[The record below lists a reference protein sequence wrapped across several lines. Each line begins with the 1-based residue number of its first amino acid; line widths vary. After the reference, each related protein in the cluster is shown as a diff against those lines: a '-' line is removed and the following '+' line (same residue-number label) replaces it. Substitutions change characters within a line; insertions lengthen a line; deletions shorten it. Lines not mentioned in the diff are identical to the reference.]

1 MPYSD
6 QDYGSS
12 GGGLPVRA
20 TVKWFNDS
28 KGFGFVVPEGRDVD
42 AFLHATVLR
51 RLGMESLGEGAQI
64 VCTIG
69 AGPKGPQ
76 VDSVLE
82 VLSRGNSGGSGGQRS
97 PSSSSGGG
105 RYGSGG
111 GYGHGGYGNRSRDEG
126 GYGGYGGA
134 PRQSSRSNSG
144 HGAPS
149 GPIETLG
156 GTVKWY
162 KPEKGFGF
170 IVPDDGDR
178 DVFVHKSCLDRA
190 GLGGLTTGQRVRIGV
205 RTVPKG
211 REVAELEIE
220 R

>member
-1 MPYSD
+1 MSYSD
-6 QDYGSS
+6 QDYGNAS
-12 GGGLPVRA
+12 GGFPVRA

-28 KGFGFVVPEGRDVD
+28 KGFGFVVPEDRNVD
-42 AFLHATVLR
+42 AFLHVTVLR
-51 RLGMESLGEGAQI
+51 RAGVESLGEGAQI

-69 AGPKGPQ
+69 SGPKGPQ

-82 VLSRGNSGGSGGQRS
+82 IHSKGAPSGNGGPRSSAQGG
-97 PSSSSGGG
+97 
-105 RYGSGG
+105 YGGG
-111 GYGHGGYGNRSRDEG
+111 GYGADPYGDQRSRHQGPRHSTGSGGYGSKYGTPRSG
-126 GYGGYGGA
+126 
-134 PRQSSRSNSG
+134 PS

-149 GPIETLG
+149 GPVETIS

-178 DVFVHKSCLDRA
+178 DIFVHKSCLDRA
-190 GLGGLTTGQRVRIGV
+190 GLMGLTTGQRVRIGV

-211 REVAELEIE
+211 REVADLAIE
-220 R
+220 K

>member
-1 MPYSD
+1 MSYSD
-6 QDYGSS
+6 QNFGSS
-12 GGGLPVRA
+12 GGGFPVRA

-28 KGFGFVVPEGRDVD
+28 KGFGFVVPEDRNID
-42 AFLHATVLR
+42 AFLHISVLR
-51 RLGMESLGEGAQI
+51 QAGAESLGEGARI

-69 AGPKGPQ
+69 SGPKGPQ

-82 VLSRGNSGGSGGQRS
+82 IQSRGTPSNSAPRPS
-97 PSSSSGGG
+97 P
-105 RYGSGG
+105 YGGG
-111 GYGHGGYGNRSRDEG
+111 GYGGGGYAERS
-126 GYGGYGGA
+126 
-134 PRQSSRSNSG
+134 PRPRSGPS

-149 GPIETLG
+149 GPVETIG

-190 GLGGLTTGQRVRIGV
+190 GLSSLASGQRVRVGV
-205 RTVPKG
+205 RTVAKG
-211 REVAELEIE
+211 REVADLEVE